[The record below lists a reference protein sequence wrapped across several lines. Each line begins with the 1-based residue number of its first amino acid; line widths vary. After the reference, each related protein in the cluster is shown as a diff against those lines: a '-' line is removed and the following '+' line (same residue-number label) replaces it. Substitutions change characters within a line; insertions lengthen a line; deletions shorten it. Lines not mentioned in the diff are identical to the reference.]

1 MTALAEATDRQ
12 QILDAIVA
20 ALSDV
25 LRQELTGVTE
35 QTRLFDDLSLDST
48 SVLGLLMA
56 LEDALDMQVDPE
68 NLEQRHLETV
78 GALAGFIA
86 ESR

>member
-1 MTALAEATDRQ
+1 MTVTAHETGHQQIVSAIVTALEE
-12 QILDAIVA
+12 
-20 ALSDV
+20 V
-25 LRQELTGVTE
+25 LRQELTDVTE

-56 LEDALDMQVDPE
+56 LEDNLDMQVDPE
-68 NLEQRHLETV
+68 GLEQSHLETI
-78 GALAGFIA
+78 GALATFIA

>member
-1 MTALAEATDRQ
+1 MTTTQTADPQ
-12 QILDAIVA
+12 VVSAIVA
-20 ALSDV
+20 ALAEV
-25 LRQELTGVTE
+25 LGQDLTDVTE

-68 NLEQRHLETV
+68 GLEQSHLETV
-78 GALAGFIA
+78 GSLAAFIT

>member
-1 MTALAEATDRQ
+1 MSLIVTADQQVVAAIVTALEE
-12 QILDAIVA
+12 
-20 ALSDV
+20 V
-25 LRQELTGVTE
+25 LGQELTDVTE

-68 NLEQRHLETV
+68 GLQQSHLETV
-78 GALAGFIA
+78 GALASFIT

>member
-25 LRQELTGVTE
+25 LRQQLTGVTE

>member
-1 MTALAEATDRQ
+1 MITTQTADPQ
-12 QILDAIVA
+12 VVSAIVA
-20 ALSDV
+20 ALAEV
-25 LRQELTGVTE
+25 LGQDLTDVTE

-68 NLEQRHLETV
+68 GLEQSHLETV
-78 GALAGFIA
+78 GSLAAFIT